1 MPLKHGFLII
11 DKPVSISSAYA
22 VDKVKKVLK
31 CKKIGHGGTL
41 DPLASG
47 VLPLAIGEATKA
59 ISYIVN
65 ASKEYEFTISFGQE
79 RDTGDAGGAVT
90 ASTDIIPQYV
100 DILAV
105 LPEFTG
111 EIMQTPPAFSAI
123 KVDGKRA
130 YDLARNG
137 VMPEIS
143 ARPVQVYELK
153 PIAYSENTITLF
165 VKCGK
170 GVYVRSLA
178 QDIARKCNSFG
189 FVSMLRRVAV
199 GKFSS
204 KDAILLDNLR
214 DLVHKSELQKSWIP
228 IETAL
233 DDISALNLESD
244 QMLALRLGKT
254 ININILDGT
263 YMALHNG
270 KIVALVEQKSG
281 MLRSLRVF
289 NI

>member
-1 MPLKHGFLII
+1 MPFKHGFLII

-22 VDKVKKVLK
+22 VEKVKRVMNI
-31 CKKIGHGGTL
+31 KKIGHAGTL

-65 ASKEYEFTISFGQE
+65 ATKEYEFTISFGEE
-79 RDTGDAGGAVT
+79 RDTGDAGGAVI
-90 ASTDIIPQYV
+90 ASTDIIPKYE
-100 DILAV
+100 DILVA
-105 LPEFTG
+105 LPEFVG

-137 VMPEIS
+137 KIPEIS
-143 ARPVQVYELK
+143 ARPVSIYELK
-153 PIAYSENTITLF
+153 PISYNENTITLY

-178 QDIARKCNSFG
+178 QDIAKKCGSLG

-199 GKFSS
+199 GKFPS

-214 DLVHKSELQKSWIP
+214 DLVHKGELQKFWIP
-228 IETAL
+228 IETVL

-244 QMLALRLGKT
+244 QVIALRHGKV
-254 ININILDGT
+254 ININLIDGV
-263 YMALHNG
+263 YMALYEG
-270 KIVALVEQKSG
+270 RIVALVEQKSG
-281 MLRSLRVF
+281 ELRSLRVF

>member
-11 DKPVSISSAYA
+11 DKPISISSAYA

-65 ASKEYEFTISFGQE
+65 ATKEYEFTISFGEE
-79 RDTGDAGGAVT
+79 RGTGDAGGVVT
-90 ASTDIIPQYV
+90 ETTNITPKYEE
-100 DILAV
+100 ILAV

-111 EIMQTPPAFSAI
+111 DIMQTPPAFSAI

-130 YDLARNG
+130 YGLARSG
-137 VMPEIS
+137 LIPEMS

-153 PIAYSENTITLF
+153 PIAHSENTMTLA
-165 VKCGK
+165 VRCGK

-178 QDIARKCNSFG
+178 QDIARKCGSLG

-199 GKFSS
+199 GKFAS

-214 DLVHKSELQKSWIP
+214 DLVHKGELQKYWIP

-244 QMLALRLGKT
+244 QMLALRLGRA
-254 ININILDGT
+254 INMNVLDGT

-281 MLRSLRVF
+281 VLRSLRVF